1 MSEQALSGRAVTAAG
16 FVAFLLTGVVQSTYG
31 PSLPHIASRFHIS
44 GSTAGLIVT
53 AYFLGEC
60 IGIAT
65 MGLTRSRL
73 GVGRRLMLC
82 ALVFSAG
89 LMAASI
95 VPSWPLLLL
104 AVGFAGCGA
113 GGLVILV
120 NLYFAT
126 RFGHRSAAML
136 SLVNAIYGVGSFLG
150 PALVGI
156 TGGYA
161 PVLAG
166 AGVVGLLSVAGFTRT
181 PRSTPEATVAPR
193 LVTGRTVGFVV
204 AFAVLLFIYEG
215 LEAGVGT
222 WEATDVVS
230 LGGSV
235 QFAAAATSFY
245 WVAFT
250 LGRVFAAPLAVRL
263 SPPTLILGALAV
275 ATVVLLGIRANLYA
289 PLGFAIVGLCA
300 APIFPVALTWLTK
313 VLPNAATVL
322 TYVIL
327 GAIFGSA
334 MVPAILGS
342 LISVAGIQSLP
353 LGIAACAIATFCIVA
368 VVSVRLRDQLAA
380 SVRLSAA
387 PACWMRT
394 QR

>member
-1 MSEQALSGRAVTAAG
+1 MSEQAEPGRAVTAAG
-16 FVAFLLTGVVQSTYG
+16 FVAFFLTGVVQATYG
-31 PSLPHIASRFHIS
+31 PSIPHIASRFQIS
-44 GSTAGLIVT
+44 VSAAGLIVT
-53 AYFLGEC
+53 VYFLGEC
-60 IGIAT
+60 VGIAGL
-65 MGLTRSRL
+65 GLTRSRL

-82 ALVFSAG
+82 ALVFSVG
-89 LMAASI
+89 LMAAAIAS
-95 VPSWPLLLL
+95 SWPLLLL
-104 AVGFAGCGA
+104 AVGITGCGA

-136 SLVNAIYGVGSFLG
+136 SFVNAIYGVGSFMG

-181 PRSTPEATVAPR
+181 PRSTPEAAVAPR

-222 WEATDVVS
+222 WEATDLVS

-263 SPPTLILGALAV
+263 RPPTLILGALTV
-275 ATVVLLGIRANLYA
+275 ATVVLLGIRAHLYA

-334 MVPAILGS
+334 MVPAILGG

-353 LGIAACAIATFCIVA
+353 FGIAACSIITLCIVA
-368 VVSVRLRDQLAA
+368 VVSVRLR
-380 SVRLSAA
+380 VRLGASI
-387 PACWMRT
+387 
-394 QR
+394 

>member
-1 MSEQALSGRAVTAAG
+1 MSEQTGSGRAVAAAA
-16 FVAFLLTGVVQSTYG
+16 FVAFLLTGVVQATYG
-31 PSLPHIASRFHIS
+31 PSILHIASRFQIS
-44 GSTAGLIVT
+44 VAAAGLIVT
-53 AYFLGEC
+53 AHFLGEC
-60 IGIAT
+60 IGIAGL
-65 MGLTRSRL
+65 GLTRSRL

-82 ALVFSAG
+82 ALVFSVG

-95 VPSWPLLLL
+95 APTWPLLLL
-104 AVGFAGCGA
+104 AVTFLGSGA

-126 RFGHRSAAML
+126 RFGRRSPAML
-136 SLVNAIYGVGSFLG
+136 SFVNAIYGVGSFLG

-166 AGVVGLLSVAGFTRT
+166 AGIIGLLSVAGFTRT
-181 PRSTPEATVAPR
+181 PRSTPVPAVAQR
-193 LVTGRTVGFVV
+193 QVTGRTVGFVV

-215 LEAGVGT
+215 LESGVGT
-222 WEATDVVS
+222 WEATDLVS
-230 LGGSV
+230 LGRSV
-235 QFAAAATSFY
+235 QFAAAATSLY

-263 SPPTLILGALAV
+263 SPPTLILGALTV
-275 ATVVLLGIRANLYA
+275 ATVVLLGIRAHLSA

-327 GAIFGSA
+327 GAVFGSA
-334 MVPAILGS
+334 IVPALLGG
-342 LISVAGIQSLP
+342 LISLAGIQSLP
-353 LGIAACAIATFCIVA
+353 LGIAACSIATLCIVA
-368 VVSVRLRDQLAA
+368 VVSVRLRD
-380 SVRLSAA
+380 RLGAGI
-387 PACWMRT
+387 
-394 QR
+394 

>member
-1 MSEQALSGRAVTAAG
+1 MSEQTARGRAVTAAG
-16 FVAFLLTGVVQSTYG
+16 FVAFLLTGVVQATYG
-31 PSLPHIASRFHIS
+31 PSIPHIASRFAVS
-44 GSTAGLIVT
+44 VATAGLIVT
-53 AYFLGEC
+53 AHFLGEC
-60 IGIAT
+60 IGIAGL
-65 MGLTRSRL
+65 GLTRSRL

-82 ALVFSAG
+82 ALVFSVG
-89 LMAASI
+89 LIAAS
-95 VPSWPLLLL
+95 VAPTWPLLLL
-104 AVGFAGCGA
+104 AVTFLGCGA

-126 RFGHRSAAML
+126 RFGRRSPAML
-136 SLVNAIYGVGSFLG
+136 SFVNAIYGVGSFLG

-166 AGVVGLLSVAGFTRT
+166 AGVVALLSVAGFTRT
-181 PRSTPEATVAPR
+181 PRATPPTPDAPR
-193 LVTGRTVGFVV
+193 LVSGRTVGFVV

-215 LEAGVGT
+215 LESGVGT
-222 WEATDVVS
+222 WEATDLVS

-263 SPPTLILGALAV
+263 SPPTLILGALTV
-275 ATVVLLGIRANLYA
+275 ATVVLLGIRVNLYA

-300 APIFPVALTWLTK
+300 APIFPVALTWLTT

-334 MVPAILGS
+334 MIPAILGG
-342 LISVAGIQSLP
+342 LISIAGIQSLP
-353 LGIAACAIATFCIVA
+353 LGIAACAIVTLCIVA
-368 VVSVRLRDQLAA
+368 VVSVRLRGRLEA
-380 SVRLSAA
+380 SV
-387 PACWMRT
+387 
-394 QR
+394 

>member
-1 MSEQALSGRAVTAAG
+1 MSEQTVSGRAVTAAG

-65 MGLTRSRL
+65 MGLTRSRV
-73 GVGRRLMLC
+73 GVGRQLMLC
-82 ALVFSAG
+82 ALVFCVG
-89 LMAASI
+89 LMAAALA
-95 VPSWPLLLL
+95 PSWPLLLL
-104 AVGFAGCGA
+104 AAGIAGCGA

-166 AGVVGLLSVAGFTRT
+166 AGIVGLLSVAGFTRT
-181 PRSTPEATVAPR
+181 PRSTPQVTVEPQ
-193 LVTGRTVGFVV
+193 LVTGRTVGFVA

-222 WEATDVVS
+222 WEATDLVS

-275 ATVVLLGIRANLYA
+275 AAVVLLGIRANFYA

-334 MVPAILGS
+334 MVPAILGR
-342 LISVAGIQSLP
+342 LISVAGIRSLP
-353 LGIAACAIATFCIVA
+353 LGVAACAIATFCIVA
-368 VVSVRLRDQLAA
+368 VVSVRLRERLEA
-380 SVRLSAA
+380 SA
-387 PACWMRT
+387 
-394 QR
+394 

>member
-1 MSEQALSGRAVTAAG
+1 MSEQAAPGRAVTGAG
-16 FVAFLLTGVVQSTYG
+16 FVAFLLTGVVQATYG
-31 PSLPHIASRFHIS
+31 PSIPHIASRFEVSI
-44 GSTAGLIVT
+44 GAAGLIVT
-53 AYFLGEC
+53 AHFLGEC
-60 IGIAT
+60 IGIAVL
-65 MGLTRSRL
+65 GLTRSRL
-73 GVGRRLMLC
+73 GLARRLMSC
-82 ALVFSAG
+82 ALVFSVG
-89 LMAASI
+89 LIAASMA
-95 VPSWPLLLL
+95 PSWPLLLL
-104 AVGFAGCGA
+104 AVTLLGCGA

-126 RFGHRSAAML
+126 RFGRRSPAML
-136 SLVNAIYGVGSFLG
+136 SFVNAIYGVGSFLG

-166 AGVVGLLSVAGFTRT
+166 AGVVGLVSVAGFTRT
-181 PRSTPEATVAPR
+181 PRATPPTPDAPR
-193 LVTGRTVGFVV
+193 LVSGRTVGFVV
-204 AFAVLLFIYEG
+204 TFAVLLFIYEG
-215 LEAGVGT
+215 LESGVAT
-222 WEATDVVS
+222 WEATDLVS

-263 SPPTLILGALAV
+263 SPPTLILGALTV
-275 ATVVLLGIRANLYA
+275 ATVVLLGIRLHLYA

-334 MVPAILGS
+334 IVPAILGA

-353 LGIAACAIATFCIVA
+353 LGVAACAIVTLCIVA
-368 VVSVRLRDQLAA
+368 IVSARLRDRLEA
-380 SVRLSAA
+380 SA
-387 PACWMRT
+387 
-394 QR
+394 

>member
-1 MSEQALSGRAVTAAG
+1 MSEQTAPGRAVTAAG
-16 FVAFLLTGVVQSTYG
+16 FVAFLLIGVVQSTYG
-31 PSLPHIASRFHIS
+31 PSIPHIASRFEVS
-44 GSTAGLIVT
+44 VAGAGLIVT
-53 AYFLGEC
+53 AHFLGEC
-60 IGIAT
+60 IGIAGL
-65 MGLTRSRL
+65 GLTRSRL

-82 ALVFSAG
+82 ALVFSVGAI
-89 LMAASI
+89 AASAA
-95 VPSWPLLLL
+95 PTWPLLLL
-104 AVGFAGCGA
+104 AATLLGCGA

-126 RFGHRSAAML
+126 RFGRRSAAML

-161 PVLAG
+161 PVLAV
-166 AGVVGLLSVAGFTRT
+166 AGVAGLLSVAGFTRT
-181 PRSTPEATVAPR
+181 PRATPPAPDAPS
-193 LVTGRTVGFVV
+193 LVSGRTVGFVV
-204 AFAVLLFIYEG
+204 AFAVLLFVYEG
-215 LEAGVGT
+215 LESGVGT
-222 WEATDVVS
+222 WEATDLVS
-230 LGGSV
+230 LGASV

-263 SPPTLILGALAV
+263 SPPTLILGALTV
-275 ATVVLLGIRANLYA
+275 ATVVLFGIRLNLYA

-300 APIFPVALTWLTK
+300 APIFPVALTWLTT

-334 MVPAILGS
+334 MVPAILGG
-342 LISVAGIQSLP
+342 LISIAGIQSLP
-353 LGIAACAIATFCIVA
+353 LGIAACAIVTLCIVA
-368 VVSVRLRDQLAA
+368 IVSVRLRDRLEA
-380 SVRLSAA
+380 SV
-387 PACWMRT
+387 
-394 QR
+394 

>member
-1 MSEQALSGRAVTAAG
+1 MSGQQVPGRAVTAAG
-16 FVAFLLTGVVQSTYG
+16 FVAFLLTGVVQATYG
-31 PSLPHIASRFHIS
+31 PSIPHIASRFGIS
-44 GSTAGLIVT
+44 IGTAGLIVT
-53 AYFLGEC
+53 AHFLGEC
-60 IGIAT
+60 LGIAGL
-65 MGLTRSRL
+65 GLTRSRL
-73 GVGRRLMLC
+73 GVGRRLTFS
-82 ALVFSAG
+82 ALVFSVG
-89 LMAASI
+89 LVAAAI
-95 VPSWPLLLL
+95 APTWPLLLL
-104 AVGFAGCGA
+104 AVLFLGCGA

-126 RFGHRSAAML
+126 RFGRRSPAML
-136 SLVNAIYGVGSFLG
+136 SFVNAVYGVGSFLG

-166 AGVVGLLSVAGFTRT
+166 AGVVGLLSVAGFTQT
-181 PRSTPEATVAPR
+181 TRSTPPTLAAPR

-215 LEAGVGT
+215 LESGVGT
-222 WEATDVVS
+222 WEATDLVS

-250 LGRVFAAPLAVRL
+250 LGRVFAAPIAVRL

-275 ATVVLLGIRANLYA
+275 ATVVLLGIHAHLYA
-289 PLGFAIVGLCA
+289 PLGFALVGLCA
-300 APIFPVALTWLTK
+300 APIFPVALTWLTT
-313 VLPNAATVL
+313 VLPNAATAL

-334 MVPAILGS
+334 IVPAILGG

-353 LGIAACAIATFCIVA
+353 LGIAVCSIVTLGIVA
-368 VVSVRLRDQLAA
+368 VVSVRLRDRLGA
-380 SVRLSAA
+380 S
-387 PACWMRT
+387 T
-394 QR
+394 

>member
-1 MSEQALSGRAVTAAG
+1 MSEQTVSGRAVTAAG

-65 MGLTRSRL
+65 MGLTRSRV

-82 ALVFSAG
+82 ALVFCVG
-89 LMAASI
+89 LMAAALA
-95 VPSWPLLLL
+95 PSWPLLLL
-104 AVGFAGCGA
+104 AAGIAGCGA

-166 AGVVGLLSVAGFTRT
+166 AGIVGLLSVAGFTRT
-181 PRSTPEATVAPR
+181 PRSTPQVTVEPR
-193 LVTGRTVGFVV
+193 LVTGRTVGFVA

-222 WEATDVVS
+222 WEATDLVS

-275 ATVVLLGIRANLYA
+275 AAVVLLGIRANFYA

-334 MVPAILGS
+334 MVPAILGR
-342 LISVAGIQSLP
+342 LISVAGIRSLP
-353 LGIAACAIATFCIVA
+353 LGVAACAIATFCIVA
-368 VVSVRLRDQLAA
+368 VVSVRLRERLEA
-380 SVRLSAA
+380 SA
-387 PACWMRT
+387 
-394 QR
+394 